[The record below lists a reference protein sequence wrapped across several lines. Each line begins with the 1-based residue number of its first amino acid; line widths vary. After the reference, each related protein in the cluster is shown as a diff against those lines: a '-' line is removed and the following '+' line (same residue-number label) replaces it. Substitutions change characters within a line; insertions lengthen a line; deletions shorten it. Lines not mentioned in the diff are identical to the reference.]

1 MRTIDLNIAKR
12 DTALKARV
20 VRREGKIP
28 GVLYGVDSD
37 TVAIEFDA
45 HEFSTTGLAS
55 HGAHL
60 VQLKSDDAA
69 LGQGVALIKEIQE
82 HPVHRAPVHVDL
94 IRVDMTKP
102 ISASVNLAFVGKAA
116 GTVEGGLLQPIRREL
131 EIRAL
136 PTDLPEQIEVDVSEL
151 NIHDSI
157 HVADLTLGEGVEA
170 IYQENFTLVT
180 VVPPVVEA
188 VAEEEEEVEGEV
200 AAGDAPAES
209 AAESAEEGASE

>member
-1 MRTIDLNIAKR
+1 
-12 DTALKARV
+12 
-20 VRREGKIP
+20 
-28 GVLYGVDSD
+28 
-37 TVAIEFDA
+37 
-45 HEFSTTGLAS
+45 
-55 HGAHL
+55 
-60 VQLKSDDAA
+60 
-69 LGQGVALIKEIQE
+69 
-82 HPVHRAPVHVDL
+82 
-94 IRVDMTKP
+94 MTKP